1 VYWSWIAYTLSRLLS
16 HSSTSESSHPTEAL
30 FSRTRAGNSPAF
42 SIRHWVTELTPII
55 FNNSFRLITRFLLFI

>member
-1 VYWSWIAYTLSRLLS
+1 LS

-55 FNNSFRLITRFLLFI
+55 FNNSFRLITRFLLSI